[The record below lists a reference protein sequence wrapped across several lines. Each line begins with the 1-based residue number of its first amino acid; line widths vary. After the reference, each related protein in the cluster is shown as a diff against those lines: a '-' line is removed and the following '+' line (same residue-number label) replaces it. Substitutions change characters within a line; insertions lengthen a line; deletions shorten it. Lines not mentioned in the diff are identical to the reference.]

1 MTATSVPSPEKPL
14 GDRIGQLKATQPLIQ
29 DFIPGLKRKSDKEYC
44 GPCPHCKDGEDRFI
58 VFTETQTYWCRQC
71 NAKGDILSYITLTTG
86 KSVKE
91 QLAEAGLLDNPSP
104 ARKRGSKQQF
114 IWRKS
119 KSGDSPAYQY
129 FSETRGIT
137 DFQHSPAIRWNSFKN
152 KNGGELINRIA
163 LRLSKPGDNLD
174 DPASLHYLFID
185 TSANPL
191 RKTGSQTSN
200 AEDGAMKGRAVWFYP
215 DKDTKIVAVA
225 EGAETTLS
233 ALSVLNLNG
242 AAALT
247 VSGLKGIVLPQDTKE
262 LLIFC
267 DQDTADKGCAG
278 QKAALELAKRFE
290 KNGGTAWIVSP
301 SDQCFAEKPEKLDFN
316 DLLQKDPSG
325 WLIRERFKKK
335 QRLDEIGW
343 RPQEQGQ
350 RKEAKPRTKESWLS
364 AEAQEE
370 LRKLN
375 AEYAVV
381 LMGGKLRII
390 QEGHD
395 DLFDKSTVDFLD
407 KDAFLGFYKNKKVLV
422 PTGKDDGMKKVDIG
436 NLWMNW
442 EERRSFKKV
451 VFDPSRKC
459 SDDAYNLFRGF
470 SFKPKKGDWSKMKN
484 HIMEVICGGNE
495 KYYDYFIQ
503 WMARMVQDPGGK
515 RPGVT
520 IVMKGKKGTGKSLV
534 SEYFG
539 SLFGDAYLPVANQH
553 HIPGNFNMH
562 LSKCLFLFLDEAIW
576 GGDKKAEG
584 ILKHLITSDVNMF
597 EPKGID
603 SVAMKSYL
611 NIMIASNEDWVIPA
625 TADERRF
632 FALDV
637 KMDLQGKEK
646 RDYFNAIYEEMQN
659 GGPAAMLHDLL
670 EVDVDLDVL
679 RDPPKTDLL
688 SEQVELGLPEEHKFW
703 QEVISRKFLLSYND
717 TGRPYISEGCSD
729 PSDGL
734 WPDRAYK
741 YEIYKE
747 YENFCKRLNLKRYS
761 NETWFWKRTWTIWPG
776 GKPEGRLQGSGEN
789 RADMVELFHIG
800 RMAEAFKEATGVRI
814 DLDDDCPLP
823 F

>member
-1 MTATSVPSPEKPL
+1 MTDPHQKQEQKKEEIRTAADIVQV
-14 GDRIGQLKATQPLIQ
+14 IGEHVQLKKAGENFT
-29 DFIPGLKRKSDKEYC
+29 GLCPFHNEKTPSFTVSPQKQTFKCFGCGESGDVFAFLMKQKNLSFPVAMQELADRYNIELTHPTNQYEQKTASKEKNGNRAAYIWSRSKSNANA
-44 GPCPHCKDGEDRFI
+44 
-58 VFTETQTYWCRQC
+58 TETIKKAFSFRSIELEQIPPNMRLNSYKGKLSIACVMQDPFDEKTPEQPQC
-71 NAKGDILSYITLTTG
+71 VHLTWLDNTG
-86 KSVKE
+86 KKYTTKY
-91 QLAEAGLLDNPSP
+91 QGKKHGLAIMLPGKDSSRLVLGEGL
-104 ARKRGSKQQF
+104 
-114 IWRKS
+114 
-119 KSGDSPAYQY
+119 
-129 FSETRGIT
+129 
-137 DFQHSPAIRWNSFKN
+137 
-152 KNGGELINRIA
+152 
-163 LRLSKPGDNLD
+163 
-174 DPASLHYLFID
+174 
-185 TSANPL
+185 
-191 RKTGSQTSN
+191 
-200 AEDGAMKGRAVWFYP
+200 
-215 DKDTKIVAVA
+215 
-225 EGAETTLS
+225 ETTLS
-233 ALSVLNLNG
+233 ATKATG
-242 AAALT
+242 F
-247 VSGLKGIVLPQDTKE
+247 SGMVCGDAVNMAGISKLPDKFREIFILVDSDTNH
-262 LLIFC
+262 
-267 DQDTADKGCAG
+267 AG
-278 QKAALELAKRFE
+278 QKAAVKAVESIGKANPQAAVWLVTPDDSCF
-290 KNGGTAWIVSP
+290 TDSP
-301 SDQCFAEKPEKLDFN
+301 VELDFN
-316 DLLQKDPSG
+316 DLLKHDTSG
-325 WLIRERFKKK
+325 ESIKARFEKK
-335 QRLDEIGW
+335 QRLDEIGKLKE
-343 RPQEQGQ
+343 QEQK
-350 RKEAKPRTKESWLS
+350 KEAKPQTVKESWLP
-364 AEAQEE
+364 AEAQTE
-370 LRKLN
+370 LAKLN

-390 QEGHD
+390 QEGND
-395 DLFDKSTVDFLD
+395 ELFDKSTIDFLD
-407 KDAFLGFYKNKKVLV
+407 KEAFIGFHKNRKVMV

-451 VFDPSRKC
+451 VFDPSMKC
-459 SDDAYNLFRGF
+459 SSEAYNLFRGF
-470 SFKPKKGDWSKMKN
+470 SVKKKKGDWSKMKS
-484 HIMEVICGGNE
+484 HILNVICGGNE
-495 KYYDYFIQ
+495 QHFNYFIQ

-539 SLFGDAYLPVANQH
+539 SIFGDAYLPIANQH
-553 HIPGNFNMH
+553 HILGNFNMH

-646 RDYFNAIYEEMQN
+646 RAYFNAIYDEMQN

-679 RDPPKTDLL
+679 RDPPKTDMLN
-688 SEQVELGLPEEHKFW
+688 EQVELGLPEEHKFW
-703 QEVISRKFLLSYND
+703 QEVISRGHLLSYND

-729 PSDGL
+729 PSDGI

-747 YENFCKRLNLKRYS
+747 YENFCKRLNLRRYS
-761 NETWFWKRTWTIWPG
+761 NQTWFWKRTWTIWPG
-776 GKPEGRLQGSGEN
+776 GKPEGRLQGSN
-789 RADMVELFHIG
+789 KAKNMVELYAIE

-814 DLDDDCPLP
+814 DLGDDSPPP

>member
-1 MTATSVPSPEKPL
+1 MTVLSHASEETPFNGK
-14 GDRIGQLKATQPLIQ
+14 IGQLKASKPLIQ
-29 DFIPGLKRKSDKEYC
+29 EFIPGLKRKSDKEYC

-71 NAKGDILSYITLTTG
+71 EAKGDILNYIELTTG

-91 QLAEAGLLDNPSP
+91 QLAEAGLFDKPEG
-104 ARKRGSKQQF
+104 KTGRGSKQQF
-114 IWRKS
+114 IWKQA
-119 KSGDSPAYQY
+119 KPGDSPAYRY
-129 FSETRGIT
+129 LSATRGIANL
-137 DFQHSPAIRWNSFKN
+137 QPSPAIRWNAFTP
-152 KNGGELINRIA
+152 KNGGEPFQRIV
-163 LRLSKPGDNLD
+163 LRLSQPGDKPEY
-174 DPASLHYLFID
+174 PASLHYLFLD
-185 TSANPL
+185 TSATPP

-200 AEDGAMKGRAVWFYP
+200 AEEGAMKGRAVWFYP
-215 DKDTKIVAVA
+215 DKDIKTVAVA
-225 EGAETTLS
+225 EGVETTLS
-233 ALSVLNLNG
+233 ALSVLGLNG

-247 VSGLKGIVLPQDTKE
+247 TSGLKGIVLPQDTKE
-262 LLIFC
+262 LFIFC
-267 DQDTADKGCAG
+267 DQDTAEKGCAG
-278 QKAALELAKRFE
+278 QKAALELAERFE
-290 KNGGTAWIVSP
+290 KGGGTAWIVSP

-316 DLLQKDPSG
+316 DLLMNDPSG
-325 WLIRERFKKK
+325 GSIKARMARR
-335 QRLDEIGW
+335 QRMDEIDW
-343 RPQEQGQ
+343 RPKEQKQ
-350 RKEAKPRTKESWLS
+350 EAKPQTAKKSWLP
-364 AEAQEE
+364 AEAQAE
-370 LRKLN
+370 LAKLN

-390 QEGHD
+390 QEGND
-395 DLFDKSTVDFLD
+395 ELFDKSTIDFLD
-407 KDAFLGFYKNKKVLV
+407 KEAFIGFHKNRKVLV
-422 PTGKDDGMKKVDIG
+422 PVGKDDGMKKVDIG

-451 VFDPSRKC
+451 VFDPSMKC
-459 SDDAYNLFRGF
+459 SSEAYNLFRGF
-470 SFKPKKGDWSKMKN
+470 SVKKKKGEWSKMKS
-484 HIMEVICGGNE
+484 HILNVICGGNE
-495 KYYDYFIQ
+495 KYFNYFIQ
-503 WMARMVQDPGGK
+503 WMARIVQDPGGK

-539 SLFGDAYLPVANQH
+539 SIFGDAYLPIANQH
-553 HIPGNFNMH
+553 HILGNFNMH

-646 RDYFNAIYEEMQN
+646 RAYFNAIYEEMQN

-679 RDPPKTDLL
+679 RDPPKTDMLN
-688 SEQVELGLPEEHKFW
+688 EQIELGLPEEHKFW
-703 QEVISRKFLLSYND
+703 QEVISRGHLLSYND

-729 PSDGL
+729 PSDGI

-747 YENFCKRLNLKRYS
+747 FENFCKRLNLRRYS
-761 NETWFWKRTWTIWPG
+761 NQTWFWKRTWTIWPN
-776 GKPEGRLQGSGEN
+776 GKPEGRLQGSGDN

-814 DLDDDCPLP
+814 DLGDDSPPL